1 MFGKGGIYE
10 CLHIMRKSMSFKEYR
25 KRSADFDNIT
35 DGKSE
40 EEVEELFHKNLSF
53 SPPVYGSD
61 FMYTLFD

>member
-1 MFGKGGIYE
+1 
-10 CLHIMRKSMSFKEYR
+10 MSFKEYR

>member
-1 MFGKGGIYE
+1 
-10 CLHIMRKSMSFKEYR
+10 MSFKEYR

-61 FMYTLFD
+61 FMYTLFDQNTNWNLGNLNSVLN